1 MRKGQKKRSIAAK
14 LGGLRYSKY
23 EGRAVVRSC
32 SSYCN
37 TNFDESQQKTRRIL
51 KMSMDQM
58 RAAVAALYS
67 GKGWKEKVAR
77 MPEGQILA
85 IYNRRVLGGSSRRAV
100 M

>member
-1 MRKGQKKRSIAAK
+1 
-14 LGGLRYSKY
+14 
-23 EGRAVVRSC
+23 
-32 SSYCN
+32 
-37 TNFDESQQKTRRIL
+37 
-51 KMSMDQM
+51 MSMDQM

-85 IYNRRVLGGSSRRAV
+85 IYNRRVLGGSTRRAV

>member
-1 MRKGQKKRSIAAK
+1 
-14 LGGLRYSKY
+14 
-23 EGRAVVRSC
+23 
-32 SSYCN
+32 
-37 TNFDESQQKTRRIL
+37 
-51 KMSMDQM
+51 MSMDQM

-85 IYNRRVLGGSSRRAV
+85 IYNRRVLGGNNRRAV